1 MTKFITIIDHLA
13 GSEKPFTYLKNT
25 GRNKVE
31 AVAQAMVAAFQYA
44 PYFNV
49 KVVKKVE
56 CKKNKYLPI
65 LALYKDGSV
74 EDYAQSDWNG
84 WGKYYFTVTPDMLE
98 N

>member
-1 MTKFITIIDHLA
+1 MTQYITIIDHLT

-31 AVAQAMVAAFQYA
+31 AVARAMVAAFQFA

-49 KVVKKVE
+49 KVAKKVSG
-56 CKKNKYLPI
+56 KKNKYLPI

-74 EDYAQSDWNG
+74 DDCEKSNWNG
-84 WGKYYFTVTPDMLE
+84 WGVYYFTVTPDMLE